1 LIIAD
6 VLSCRALPGS
16 TRALAV
22 WLIVAAI
29 AIGVHLGGSPLLDAD
44 EGRNGEVGR
53 EMAATNNYVVPHLN
67 GLPYLDKPIVY
78 FAAEAAAM
86 EVLGPT
92 EIAARLPAYVF
103 TLFTAALVFWFA
115 NRRWGR
121 IEALVATIA
130 FLAMPLTIA
139 FARTV
144 IFDSALTF
152 FIVLSIISFYEAVE
166 NRQRRWA
173 TLAWAAIAMGILTK
187 GPVALALPLMIAIP
201 FAIWRKSFRYLG
213 SIGGLVAFVVIVT
226 PWVWAMQQAV
236 PDFLQYVLVTE
247 TAARLATDE
256 LKRTGALWY
265 FVPYLVAG
273 ALPWTLAVAT
283 TWKREWRTDPRV
295 VYLLLWIIVPFVFFS
310 LSQSKRPQYILPLMP
325 PIALLVA
332 HGWAV
337 LRIRV
342 AAITIAVFGLL
353 LVIAPLTPQFTERMK
368 PVVIAPAKLA
378 GFGLGA
384 VFVAGGVVALFARRR
399 ELALAAL
406 SAPMLAI
413 PLIAGPLMDALGER
427 RSAKAFVQEMAQH
440 LRPDT
445 QIIGVEAFTGS
456 MAFYARR
463 PIIVASPDATEYTS
477 NYLMRRYDRFRDAPG
492 STLRSMDW
500 FRRDLEQCC
509 QPRIY
514 IVKTRD
520 RHYQSLL
527 ESRGFPKIAE
537 GAHHVVYSS
546 KLSAPGSQEKPKT
559 P

>member
-1 LIIAD
+1 

-16 TRALAV
+16 TRALAI
-22 WLIVAAI
+22 WLIVAAV

-92 EIAARLPAYVF
+92 ETAARLPAYIF
-103 TLFTAALVFWFA
+103 TLLTAVLIFWFA
-115 NRRWGR
+115 QRRWGR
-121 IEALVATIA
+121 IEAFVAAIA
-130 FLAMPLTIA
+130 YLAMPLTIV

-152 FIVLSIISFYEAVE
+152 FIVMAIVAFFEAVE
-166 NRQRRWA
+166 TRERRWA
-173 TLAWAAIAMGILTK
+173 TLAWAAVAFGILTK

-213 SIGGLVAFVVIVT
+213 SFGGLIAFIVIVT
-226 PWVWAMQQAV
+226 PWVWAMQRAV
-236 PDFLQYVLVTE
+236 PDFLEYVLVTE

-256 LKRTGALWY
+256 LKRTGAPWY
-265 FVPYLVAG
+265 FIPYLLAG
-273 ALPWTLAVAT
+273 ALPWTIAVST
-283 TWKREWRTDPRV
+283 TWKREWRSDPRV
-295 VYLLLWIIVPFVFFS
+295 VYLLLWIVIPFIFFS
-310 LSQSKRPQYILPLMP
+310 LSQSKRPQYILPLLP
-325 PIALLVA
+325 AIALLVA
-332 HGWAV
+332 HGWAI
-337 LRIRV
+337 LRVRV
-342 AAITIAVFGLL
+342 AAITIAVFGVLL
-353 LVIAPLTPQFTERMK
+353 LVAPLTPQFTKNMK
-368 PVVIAPAKLA
+368 PVVIDPARLA

-384 VFVAGGVVALFARRR
+384 VFLAGGLVALFAKRR
-399 ELALAAL
+399 EFVLAAL

-427 RSAKAFVQEMAQH
+427 RSAKSLVEQMAQH
-440 LRPDT
+440 LRSDT
-445 QIIGVEAFTGS
+445 QIVGVEAFTGS

-520 RHYQSLL
+520 RHFQSLL
-527 ESRGFPKIAE
+527 ESRGMPRIAE

-546 KLSAPGSQEKPKT
+546 QMSGRSSQEEQRRSP
-559 P
+559 

>member
-1 LIIAD
+1 M
-6 VLSCRALPGS
+6 LSCRALPGS
-16 TRALAV
+16 TRALAI

-78 FAAEAAAM
+78 FAAEAAVM
-86 EVLGPT
+86 ELLGPT
-92 EIAARLPAYVF
+92 ETAARLPAYLF
-103 TLFTAALVFWFA
+103 TLFSAALVFWFA

-121 IEALVATIA
+121 VEALVATIA
-130 FLAMPLTIA
+130 FLSMPLTIA

-152 FIVLSIISFYEAVE
+152 FIVLSIVAFYEAVE

-201 FAIWRKSFRYLG
+201 FAIWRKSFRFLG
-213 SIGGLVAFVVIVT
+213 SIGGLLAFVIIVT

-236 PDFLQYVLVTE
+236 PDFLEYVLVTE

-256 LKRTGALWY
+256 LKRTGAFWY
-265 FVPYLVAG
+265 FVPYLAAG

-283 TWKREWRTDPRV
+283 TWKREWRSDPRV

-332 HGWAV
+332 HGWSV
-337 LRIRV
+337 LRVRV
-342 AAITIAVFGLL
+342 AAMTIAVFGLL
-353 LVIAPLTPQFTERMK
+353 LLIAPLTPQFTKRMK

-378 GFGLGA
+378 GFGLGG

-399 ELALAAL
+399 ELVLAAL
-406 SAPMLAI
+406 SAPMLGI

-427 RSAKAFVQEMAQH
+427 RSAKALVGEMAQH

-527 ESRGFPKIAE
+527 ESRGFPRIAQ
-537 GAHHVVYSS
+537 GAHHVVY
-546 KLSAPGSQEKPKT
+546 KSQ
-559 P
+559 